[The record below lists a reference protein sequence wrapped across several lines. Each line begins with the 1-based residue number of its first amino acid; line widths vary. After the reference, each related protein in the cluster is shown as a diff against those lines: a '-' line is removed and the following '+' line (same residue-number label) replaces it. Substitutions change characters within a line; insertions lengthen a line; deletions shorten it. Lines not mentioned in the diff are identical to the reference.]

1 MDKPHPRPIVKTRR
15 APEPQGQP
23 PAPSRHPTPRRQRVS
38 TTRRASPIAQQ
49 RQPDAIPPVPSTG
62 KTHSPNR
69 LSLPL
74 GTSMDSLN
82 APNKDNPRVRT
93 FTPRNQRGKVK
104 TVSVRTPKT
113 PLKSNSPSPIFIEGD
128 TVGIKPQPQES
139 TFARGHF
146 LLNKIKAILQ
156 LYSTLRDD
164 LLSLEISEKE
174 KDFDDFFDS
183 ILKKISELTQMVE
196 SLSTNPD
203 ITNEQVEEYND
214 DYEKDKIL
222 FERLKRIKKPI
233 TTFEE
238 PVYHKRFKPHE
249 LIYSTR
255 FSPPSQQI
263 KDNYKNHMSDFIT
276 GNKQQ
281 ILYAIFY
288 TPARYEKLKGYKKD
302 IESIFYKVIFKP
314 GKPAYDLAT
323 QTDEF
328 LNTLNDT
335 IKGLR
340 QGYSRTSDTM
350 KYIDEKYTDIMK
362 KYAELPKKKPFKFTF
377 SLGAGTKI
385 GGTRKKK
392 K

>member
-1 MDKPHPRPIVKTRR
+1 
-15 APEPQGQP
+15 
-23 PAPSRHPTPRRQRVS
+23 
-38 TTRRASPIAQQ
+38 
-49 RQPDAIPPVPSTG
+49 
-62 KTHSPNR
+62 
-69 LSLPL
+69 
-74 GTSMDSLN
+74 
-82 APNKDNPRVRT
+82 
-93 FTPRNQRGKVK
+93 
-104 TVSVRTPKT
+104 
-113 PLKSNSPSPIFIEGD
+113 
-128 TVGIKPQPQES
+128 
-139 TFARGHF
+139 
-146 LLNKIKAILQ
+146 
-156 LYSTLRDD
+156 
-164 LLSLEISEKE
+164 
-174 KDFDDFFDS
+174 
-183 ILKKISELTQMVE
+183 MVE

-392 K
+392 KIGFPRLILDELPDSPRVVAGEKQRRTYLSCLSLPRVVVQLRTKGPIRTIVEEHRPFHTLLGSELETCECEIHAEGTHPSTCKTHSRALCRPEPESESGMRWEYPSQDCILFH